1 LIDLQSDSLAEPG
14 AFRRLLRTAVNEAE
28 PVKGEWVSLELV
40 DVPAGVC
47 VDYRLRVDADG
58 KPVGVDVC
66 MASEGEP
73 NG

>member
-1 LIDLQSDSLAEPG
+1 MIDPANDSLAEPG
-14 AFRRLLRTAVNEAE
+14 AFRRLLRTAVAEAE
-28 PVKGEWVSLELV
+28 PVKGEWYRLELV

-66 MASEGEP
+66 MSEGEP